1 MRKRKLKKFVLPSLY
16 AMTLSIIVI
25 CLGLVSH
32 NLSGDTAYDYATN
45 GIVNKVMPVFEEE
58 IKAIV
63 KPVDENIS
71 IKNKYY
77 SKDDNQEN
85 QQESLILY
93 NDTYMPSTGY
103 TYTNNEVFNVYSVL
117 DGTIKS
123 IEKDDLLGN
132 VITIDHGNNIVS
144 VYYSVDNPEFQVN
157 DFVNGGSLIAK
168 SAKNDIYQDDYALV
182 FEVSIDGKLV
192 NPETFFQMNLEN

>member
-16 AMTLSIIVI
+16 AVTISIIII
-25 CLGLVSH
+25 CLGLISN

-45 GIVNKVMPVFEEE
+45 GIINKVMPVFEEE

-63 KPVDENIS
+63 KPVDETIN

-77 SKDDNQEN
+77 SKDADQKS

-103 TYTNNEVFNVYSVL
+103 TYTSNEVFNVYSVL

-144 VYYSVDNPEFQVN
+144 VYYSVENPEFQVN
-157 DFVNGGSLIAK
+157 DFVNGGSIIAK
-168 SAKNDIYQDDYALV
+168 SAKNDIFPNEYALV